1 MWQLGQSF
9 LADGFSKTKHGCR
22 DGGFSTQEKVA
33 IDGSL
38 GILISF
44 CGRPTV
50 HRDKFLRTIF
60 ASPMGFPSLFDLFS
74 PLVRYTCHGN
84 KHGDPILHLW

>member
-9 LADGFSKTKHGCR
+9 LADGLSSTKHGCR

-44 CGRPTV
+44 RGWPAV
-50 HRDKFLRTIF
+50 HRDKFLRT
-60 ASPMGFPSLFDLFS
+60 MGFPSLFDLFS
-74 PLVRYTCHGN
+74 LLVRYTRHGN
-84 KHGDPILHLW
+84 KHGEPIPHL

>member
-9 LADGFSKTKHGCR
+9 LADGLSTTKHGCG

-44 CGRPTV
+44 RGRPTV
-50 HRDKFLRTIF
+50 HHDKFLRTTF
-60 ASPMGFPSLFDLFS
+60 GSPTRFPSLFDLFS
-74 PLVRYTCHGN
+74 LLVRYTRHGN
-84 KHGDPILHLW
+84 KRGDPILHL